1 MHSIIRHVIRLQ
13 CQSERERRGEG
24 GAEGMEEEVVSRA
37 SAWTAAL
44 WGKMCLERGCV
55 YIKDYVIVEGGE
67 EGGGGEEGTATGSA
81 LRGMRE
87 MEKRKNNSCS
97 CRCSHSPPV
106 PPPIPVYRAIV
117 PAL

>member
-1 MHSIIRHVIRLQ
+1 M
-13 CQSERERRGEG
+13 
-24 GAEGMEEEVVSRA
+24 SRA
-37 SAWTAAL
+37 SAWTAAQ

-55 YIKDYVIVEGGE
+55 YIKDYVIVEGG
-67 EGGGGEEGTATGSA
+67 GGGAAATGSA

-97 CRCSHSPPV
+97 CRCSPSHSPPA
-106 PPPIPVYRAIV
+106 PVYRAIV

>member
-1 MHSIIRHVIRLQ
+1 
-13 CQSERERRGEG
+13 
-24 GAEGMEEEVVSRA
+24 MEEEVVSRA
-37 SAWTAAL
+37 SAWTAAQ

-55 YIKDYVIVEGGE
+55 YIKDYVIVEGG
-67 EGGGGEEGTATGSA
+67 GGVGEKGAATGSA

-97 CRCSHSPPV
+97 CRCSPSHSPPV
-106 PPPIPVYRAIV
+106 PVYRAIV

>member
-1 MHSIIRHVIRLQ
+1 
-13 CQSERERRGEG
+13 
-24 GAEGMEEEVVSRA
+24 MEEEVVSRA
-37 SAWTAAL
+37 SAWTAAQ

-55 YIKDYVIVEGGE
+55 YIKDYVIVEGG
-67 EGGGGEEGTATGSA
+67 GRGAAATGSA

-97 CRCSHSPPV
+97 CRCSHSHSHSPPV
-106 PPPIPVYRAIV
+106 SVYRAIV